1 MRSGSEPVAFAV
13 ALGARGAMCVALGVG
28 GALALCGDARAAG
41 GASEAT
47 YGRVAGDV
55 TLVAAAGGAM
65 ASGGPRV
72 EGELRMRY
80 LESAGLFATYEDG
93 LFAGS
98 SADPQRV
105 LAGGL
110 ELRPLFLARWLKGHE
125 TAQPLVDLTVDS
137 IGLELGATLVQP
149 AGASFGARTGLEVGL
164 GVEVPLAGE
173 ADGPWVGL
181 HGGVRW
187 SDEALASGRVNGPSD
202 REGYLALTIAWHE
215 VIETHV
221 VDVSDASP
229 P

>member
-1 MRSGSEPVAFAV
+1 MRSGSDPVAVAV
-13 ALGARGAMCVALGVG
+13 ALGARGALSVVFCVAL
-28 GALALCGDARAAG
+28 CRDARADG

-47 YGRVAGDV
+47 YGRVAGDMTFV
-55 TLVAAAGGAM
+55 VAAGGAM

-72 EGELRMRY
+72 EGELRVRY

-93 LFAGS
+93 SFAGS

-125 TAQPLVDLTVDS
+125 TSQPVLDLTIDS
-137 IGLELGATLVQP
+137 IGLELGATVVQP
-149 AGASFGARTGLEVGL
+149 SGASFGARTGLEVGL
-164 GVEVPLAGE
+164 GVEVPLGVE

-202 REGYLALTIAWHE
+202 REGYVALSIAWHK
-215 VIETHV
+215 VVQTHV
-221 VDVSDASP
+221 VDVSDGLP